1 LTDAIHQVET
11 RGPEGEQDVKDEKG
25 KPVKSG
31 MRVAYTGYRAY
42 IRKLMGEAGLIDVE
56 LEAIVDQLVDTDRK
70 MNRIER
76 VMGSMNS

>member
-1 LTDAIHQVET
+1 
-11 RGPEGEQDVKDEKG
+11 
-25 KPVKSG
+25 